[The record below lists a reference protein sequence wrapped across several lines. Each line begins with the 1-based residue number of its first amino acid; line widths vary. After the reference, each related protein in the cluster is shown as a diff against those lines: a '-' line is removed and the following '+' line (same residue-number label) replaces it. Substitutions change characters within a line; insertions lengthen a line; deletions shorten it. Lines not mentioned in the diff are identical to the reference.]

1 MLDAIETRLFVGDPE
16 TFQIDNQ
23 TARVPYDSTLAMTSG
38 HFQIAGE
45 LMAASIV
52 QGGPAPD
59 FLAEWLQTVDS
70 DKKFQDLLMQDNVLD
85 QLSKIGYRGVPHR
98 ESLKNKPSLIRYA
111 IWTL

>member
-1 MLDAIETRLFVGDPE
+1 MLDAIETRLFVGEPE

-59 FLAEWLQTVDS
+59 FLAEWVYKYLSSGIEGIMVDE
-70 DKKFQDLLMQDNVLD
+70 
-85 QLSKIGYRGVPHR
+85 SKIEDQSVRQLITRVSIFFILFYQMIT
-98 ESLKNKPSLIRYA
+98 LK
-111 IWTL
+111 

>member
-59 FLAEWLQTVDS
+59 FLAEWVYKYLSSGIEGIMVDE
-70 DKKFQDLLMQDNVLD
+70 
-85 QLSKIGYRGVPHR
+85 SKIEDQSVRQLITRVSIFLILFYQMIT
-98 ESLKNKPSLIRYA
+98 LK
-111 IWTL
+111 

>member
-1 MLDAIETRLFVGDPE
+1 MLDAIGTRLFVGDPE

-59 FLAEWLQTVDS
+59 FLAEWVYKYLSSGIEGIMVDE
-70 DKKFQDLLMQDNVLD
+70 
-85 QLSKIGYRGVPHR
+85 SKIEDQSVRQLITRVSIFFIVFYKMIR
-98 ESLKNKPSLIRYA
+98 LK
-111 IWTL
+111 